1 MPGISFLFPF
11 SLYFQITMKQNNI
24 SKKEVC
30 LSAARD
36 IKLYYSRDKQKIKQ
50 RLKDFQR
57 IVPTDYFYELV
68 YCLLTPQSS
77 AVNAGQAVNLL
88 RQNSFSIRKLNPERF
103 LYNKDLYIRFHK
115 NKSKYLLEMKEQY
128 TAIYHQLKN
137 GLSAYE
143 LREWL
148 VKNVK
153 GLGYKEASHFLR
165 NIGYRN
171 LAILDRHILRNL
183 VRAGVLKQIPK
194 SISRFNY
201 LETEKEFLDYSKK
214 IKIPMDELDL
224 LFWSM
229 ETGEILK

>member
-1 MPGISFLFPF
+1 
-11 SLYFQITMKQNNI
+11 
-24 SKKEVC
+24 
-30 LSAARD
+30 
-36 IKLYYSRDKQKIKQ
+36 
-50 RLKDFQR
+50 
-57 IVPTDYFYELV
+57 
-68 YCLLTPQSS
+68 
-77 AVNAGQAVNLL
+77 
-88 RQNSFSIRKLNPERF
+88 
-103 LYNKDLYIRFHK
+103 
-115 NKSKYLLEMKEQY
+115 MKEQY

-183 VRAGVLKQIPK
+183 VRVGVLKQIPK

-229 ETGEILK
+229 ETGDILK

>member
-1 MPGISFLFPF
+1 
-11 SLYFQITMKQNNI
+11 
-24 SKKEVC
+24 
-30 LSAARD
+30 
-36 IKLYYSRDKQKIKQ
+36 
-50 RLKDFQR
+50 
-57 IVPTDYFYELV
+57 
-68 YCLLTPQSS
+68 
-77 AVNAGQAVNLL
+77 
-88 RQNSFSIRKLNPERF
+88 
-103 LYNKDLYIRFHK
+103 
-115 NKSKYLLEMKEQY
+115 MKEQY

-153 GLGYKEASHFLR
+153 GLGYKEASHLLR

-183 VRAGVLKQIPK
+183 VRVGVLKQIPK
-194 SISRFNY
+194 SISRLNY
-201 LETEKEFLDYSKK
+201 LETEKKFLGYSKK
-214 IKIPMDELDL
+214 INIPMDELDL